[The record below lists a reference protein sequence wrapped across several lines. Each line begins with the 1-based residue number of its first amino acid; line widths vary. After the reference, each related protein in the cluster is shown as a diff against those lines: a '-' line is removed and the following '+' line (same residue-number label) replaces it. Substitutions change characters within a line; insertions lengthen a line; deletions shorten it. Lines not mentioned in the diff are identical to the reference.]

1 MVLWQFRPCLYACDG
16 SPMTVR
22 GGGHPR
28 AHLAIKPRGRM
39 GPPPRSFAADAH
51 DCIMVQALIEPT
63 GYKYAAGFFIPL
75 QKARSPR

>member
-1 MVLWQFRPCLYACDG
+1 MLA
-16 SPMTVR
+16 
-22 GGGHPR
+22 R
-28 AHLAIKPRGRM
+28 ADEVIG
-39 GPPPRSFAADAH
+39 FAADAH

>member
-1 MVLWQFRPCLYACDG
+1 
-16 SPMTVR
+16 
-22 GGGHPR
+22 
-28 AHLAIKPRGRM
+28 M

-63 GYKYAAGFFIPL
+63 GYKYAAGFFIPP